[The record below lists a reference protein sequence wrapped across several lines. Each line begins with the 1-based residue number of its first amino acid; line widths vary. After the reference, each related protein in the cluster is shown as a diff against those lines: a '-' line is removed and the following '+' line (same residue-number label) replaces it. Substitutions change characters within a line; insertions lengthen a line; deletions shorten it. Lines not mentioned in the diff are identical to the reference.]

1 MPTLDDFNDE
11 PADQA
16 VQALRACNAAP
27 RFAAEIVAG
36 RPYRDVETL
45 VGRAEEVARAL
56 PWADVAIALAAHPR
70 IGDRVDGSSAE
81 AESSRREQ
89 SSMGDADAATR
100 DALLEGNRAY
110 EERFD
115 HVFLIR
121 ASGRSPEEMLAE
133 LRRRLDNDEDA
144 ERAEVTA
151 QLAQITGLRVRAM
164 VSDTTATGERAS
176 QRHAR
181 SRQGVSIAASASQRG
196 AERPRRRP
204 TTSSPEGSQ

>member
-1 MPTLDDFNDE
+1 VADLDDFNDG

-36 RPYRDVETL
+36 RPYRDVATL
-45 VGRAEEVARAL
+45 VERAEEVTRGL
-56 PWADVAIALAAHPR
+56 PWEDVAIALAAHPR
-70 IGDRVDGSSAE
+70 IGDRVTGSSAE

-89 SSMGDADAATR
+89 SSMDDADAATR

-121 ASGRSPEEMLAE
+121 ASGRGPAEMLAE
-133 LRRRLDNDEDA
+133 LRRRLDNDEET
-144 ERAEVTA
+144 ERTEVTE
-151 QLAQITGLRVRAM
+151 QLAQITGLRVRGL
-164 VSDTTATGERAS
+164 VS
-176 QRHAR
+176 
-181 SRQGVSIAASASQRG
+181 
-196 AERPRRRP
+196 
-204 TTSSPEGSQ
+204 